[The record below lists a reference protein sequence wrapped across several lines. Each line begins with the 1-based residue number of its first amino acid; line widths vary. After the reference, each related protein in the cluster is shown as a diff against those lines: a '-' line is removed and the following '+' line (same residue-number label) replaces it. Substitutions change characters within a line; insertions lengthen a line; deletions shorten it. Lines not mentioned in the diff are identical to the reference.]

1 MDFDPKQAATM
12 LGRLGGLKKSE
23 RKAAACRANGK
34 LARRKKPV
42 PEPQHLT
49 VAPVSAQP
57 TPQPA
62 RPAAFLV
69 IPK

>member
-1 MDFDPKQAATM
+1 MDVKEAASA

-57 TPQPA
+57 TPPLLLIAYQREPHA
-62 RPAAFLV
+62 
-69 IPK
+69 

>member
-1 MDFDPKQAATM
+1 MDMKEAAAA

-42 PEPQHLT
+42 PEPQLLT
-49 VAPVSAQP
+49 AAPVDAQP
-57 TPQPA
+57 APQPA

-69 IPK
+69 VPK

>member
-1 MDFDPKQAATM
+1 MDVKEAAAA

-42 PEPQHLT
+42 PEP
-49 VAPVSAQP
+49 

-69 IPK
+69 VTK

>member
-1 MDFDPKQAATM
+1 MDVKEAAAA

-34 LARRKKPV
+34 LARRKKTA
-42 PEPQHLT
+42 PE
-49 VAPVSAQP
+49 P
-57 TPQPA
+57 TPQSA

-69 IPK
+69 VPK